1 MASSYSTL
9 TCTQKSSSAS
19 VKCSR
24 FLSCWVTGFIAAEHT
39 LNTIWGTITWI
50 SGILWFPLVRM
61 VNFFFSYY
69 CPLYMHPSCLLF
81 QAVLIVDELCIL
93 CLCKNRCKARE
104 SCRAGQIA
112 QLKMVKTL
120 RKGDEKNYVPK
131 YCCLFLFFSD
141 RKLCSPVC
149 GKAHLS
155 LEQRWCLPLY
165 SVPVNQ
171 ELSWSKKKKKGGGG
185 AELVEMR
192 PNICDVD
199 TLLRNC

>member
-61 VNFFFSYY
+61 VNFFFLITARCICIHLAY
-69 CPLYMHPSCLLF
+69 CF
-81 QAVLIVDELCIL
+81 KLCWL
-93 CLCKNRCKARE
+93 WMNYAFSVSAKNRCKARE

-131 YCCLFLFFSD
+131 YCCLFLFFFFSFFF
-141 RKLCSPVC
+141 R
-149 GKAHLS
+149 
-155 LEQRWCLPLY
+155 
-165 SVPVNQ
+165 
-171 ELSWSKKKKKGGGG
+171 
-185 AELVEMR
+185 
-192 PNICDVD
+192 
-199 TLLRNC
+199 

>member
-39 LNTIWGTITWI
+39 LNTIWGTIKWI

-61 VNFFFSYY
+61 VRFFFF
-69 CPLYMHPSCLLF
+69 LLLPVVY
-81 QAVLIVDELCIL
+81 ASILLIVSSCADCGWIMH
-93 CLCKNRCKARE
+93 CLSLQKNRCKARE

-131 YCCLFLFFSD
+131 YCCLFLFFFQIESCVLQSAARHTCPWSNAD
-141 RKLCSPVC
+141 
-149 GKAHLS
+149 AF
-155 LEQRWCLPLY
+155 LY
-165 SVPVNQ
+165 IPCQ
-171 ELSWSKKKKKGGGG
+171 WTRSWAGQKKRKKKGGGG
-185 AELVEMR
+185 WCWYAS
-192 PNICDVD
+192 P
-199 TLLRNC
+199 